1 MTFSAIHFCQV
12 EPTSKV
18 IISSDVFRCNT
29 EKGDRDGEE
38 EEEEE
43 PASPLVTKE
52 KPPGWVCVKVTP
64 CVKMVV

>member
-43 PASPLVTKE
+43 EPASPLVTKE
-52 KPPGWVCVKVTP
+52 KPPGCV
-64 CVKMVV
+64 

>member
-18 IISSDVFRCNT
+18 IISSDVFRCKT

-38 EEEEE
+38 EEEE
-43 PASPLVTKE
+43 PSAPLVTKE

>member
-1 MTFSAIHFCQV
+1 MTFSAINFCQI

-38 EEEEE
+38 EEEE
-43 PASPLVTKE
+43 PSSPLVTKE
-52 KPPGWVCVKVTP
+52 KPPGCV
-64 CVKMVV
+64 

>member
-1 MTFSAIHFCQV
+1 MTFSAIHFCRV

-38 EEEEE
+38 EE

-52 KPPGWVCVKVTP
+52 KPPDWVCVKVTP

>member
-1 MTFSAIHFCQV
+1 MTFSAIHFCQI

-29 EKGDRDGEE
+29 EKGDRDGKEEE

-52 KPPGWVCVKVTP
+52 KPPGWV
-64 CVKMVV
+64 